1 MDCISNKDY
10 RDKNYRKEIEKYVRS
25 HLSDKRWNHT
35 VNVVSEAEK
44 LCQMYGGDME
54 KCVTAAIFHDV
65 VKELPNEELNALVRK
80 FSFDEK
86 YIDSPNL
93 SHGKIAAALLKHE
106 WGIDD
111 EDIINA
117 VSYHTTG
124 RAGMSKTEKIVFI
137 ADAIEPTRVYNGVE
151 AIRKAT
157 YEDLDRG
164 CLKSLTDTVE
174 HLKEK
179 GVSYIDEDTLRA
191 REWFEEQIDDFRKE
205 RDGNHMNSKDYALL
219 AAESAGFIVL
229 PQSGSERDFPDSV
242 HLLHA
247 CDIRRKIAVRKIA
260 FIRFRV
266 ECNVAGTFLPL
277 RSILELDYAV
287 AFFRRSGKLG
297 QRSGNRTGLHAV
309 NPFAILVIECNCEK
323 ERNVLLRIAGRPFE
337 GSAD

>member
-25 HLSDKRWNHT
+25 HLSEKRWNHT
-35 VNVVSEAEK
+35 VNVVSEAKK

-80 FSFDEK
+80 FGFDEK

-219 AAESAGFIVL
+219 AAETL
-229 PQSGSERDFPDSV
+229 DSKK
-242 HLLHA
+242 A
-247 CDIRRKIAVRKIA
+247 EDIIIFDIAEKSSIA
-260 FIRFRV
+260 DY
-266 ECNVAGTFLPL
+266 L
-277 RSILELDYAV
+277 ILA
-287 AFFRRSGKLG
+287 
-297 QRSGNRTGLHAV
+297 TGLNERSVGALIDEV
-309 NPFAILVIECNCEK
+309 EDRLAQEGLLVKSIEGKKESGWILMDYGDIIV
-323 ERNVLLRIAGRPFE
+323 NVLTAEKRDKYNIE
-337 GSAD
+337 KVWADCNTLSWEVKENE

>member
-80 FSFDEK
+80 FGFDEK

-219 AAESAGFIVL
+219 AAETL
-229 PQSGSERDFPDSV
+229 DSKK
-242 HLLHA
+242 A
-247 CDIRRKIAVRKIA
+247 EDIIIFDIAEKSSIA
-260 FIRFRV
+260 DY
-266 ECNVAGTFLPL
+266 L
-277 RSILELDYAV
+277 ILA
-287 AFFRRSGKLG
+287 
-297 QRSGNRTGLHAV
+297 TGLNERSVGALIDEV
-309 NPFAILVIECNCEK
+309 EDRLAQEGLLVKSIEGKKESGWILMDYGDIIV
-323 ERNVLLRIAGRPFE
+323 NVLTAEKRDKYNIE
-337 GSAD
+337 KVWADCNTLSWEVKENE

>member
-80 FSFDEK
+80 FGFDEK

-191 REWFEEQIDDFRKE
+191 REWFEEQIDEFRKE

-219 AAESAGFIVL
+219 AAETL
-229 PQSGSERDFPDSV
+229 DSKK
-242 HLLHA
+242 A
-247 CDIRRKIAVRKIA
+247 EDIIIFDIAEKSSIA
-260 FIRFRV
+260 DY
-266 ECNVAGTFLPL
+266 L
-277 RSILELDYAV
+277 ILA
-287 AFFRRSGKLG
+287 
-297 QRSGNRTGLHAV
+297 TGLNERSVGALIDEV
-309 NPFAILVIECNCEK
+309 EDRLAQEGLLVKSIEGKKESGWILMDYGDIIV
-323 ERNVLLRIAGRPFE
+323 NVLTAEKRDRYNIE
-337 GSAD
+337 KVWADCNTLSWEVKGNE

>member
-80 FSFDEK
+80 FGFDEK

-137 ADAIEPTRVYNGVE
+137 ADAIEPTRVYNDVE

-219 AAESAGFIVL
+219 AAETL
-229 PQSGSERDFPDSV
+229 DSKK
-242 HLLHA
+242 A
-247 CDIRRKIAVRKIA
+247 EDIIIFDIAEKSSIA
-260 FIRFRV
+260 DY
-266 ECNVAGTFLPL
+266 L
-277 RSILELDYAV
+277 ILA
-287 AFFRRSGKLG
+287 
-297 QRSGNRTGLHAV
+297 TGLNERSVGALIDEV
-309 NPFAILVIECNCEK
+309 EDRLAQEGLLVKSIEGKKESGWILMDYGDIIV
-323 ERNVLLRIAGRPFE
+323 NVLTAEKRDRYNIE
-337 GSAD
+337 KVWADCNTLSWEVKGNE

>member
-65 VKELPNEELNALVRK
+65 VKELPKEELNALVRK
-80 FSFDEK
+80 FGFDEK

-219 AAESAGFIVL
+219 AAETL
-229 PQSGSERDFPDSV
+229 DSKK
-242 HLLHA
+242 A
-247 CDIRRKIAVRKIA
+247 EDIIIFDIAEKSSIA
-260 FIRFRV
+260 DY
-266 ECNVAGTFLPL
+266 L
-277 RSILELDYAV
+277 ILA
-287 AFFRRSGKLG
+287 
-297 QRSGNRTGLHAV
+297 TGLNERSVGALIDEV
-309 NPFAILVIECNCEK
+309 EDRLAQEGLLVKSIEGKKESGWILMDYGDIIV
-323 ERNVLLRIAGRPFE
+323 NVLTAEKRERYNIE
-337 GSAD
+337 KVWADCNTLSWEVKENE

>member
-80 FSFDEK
+80 FGFDEK

-205 RDGNHMNSKDYALL
+205 RNGNHMNSKDYALL
-219 AAESAGFIVL
+219 AAETL
-229 PQSGSERDFPDSV
+229 DSKK
-242 HLLHA
+242 A
-247 CDIRRKIAVRKIA
+247 EDIIIFDIAEKSSIA
-260 FIRFRV
+260 DY
-266 ECNVAGTFLPL
+266 L
-277 RSILELDYAV
+277 ILA
-287 AFFRRSGKLG
+287 
-297 QRSGNRTGLHAV
+297 TGLNERSVGALIDEV
-309 NPFAILVIECNCEK
+309 EDRLAQEGLLVKSIEGKKESGWILMDYGDIIV
-323 ERNVLLRIAGRPFE
+323 NVLTAEKRDRYNIE
-337 GSAD
+337 KVWADCNTLSWEVKENE

>member
-10 RDKNYRKEIEKYVRS
+10 RDKNYRKEIEKYVKS

-65 VKELPNEELNALVRK
+65 VKEFPNEELNALVRK
-80 FSFDEK
+80 FGFDEK

-219 AAESAGFIVL
+219 AAETL
-229 PQSGSERDFPDSV
+229 DSKK
-242 HLLHA
+242 A
-247 CDIRRKIAVRKIA
+247 EDIIIFDIAEKSSIA
-260 FIRFRV
+260 DY
-266 ECNVAGTFLPL
+266 L
-277 RSILELDYAV
+277 ILA
-287 AFFRRSGKLG
+287 
-297 QRSGNRTGLHAV
+297 TGLNERSVGALIDEV
-309 NPFAILVIECNCEK
+309 EDRLAQEGLLVKSIEGKKESGWILMDYGDIIV
-323 ERNVLLRIAGRPFE
+323 NVLTAEKRDRYNIE
-337 GSAD
+337 KVWADCNTLSWEVKENE

>member
-10 RDKNYRKEIEKYVRS
+10 RDKNYRKEIEKYVKS

-80 FSFDEK
+80 FGFDEK

-137 ADAIEPTRVYNGVE
+137 ADAIEPTRVYSGVE

-219 AAESAGFIVL
+219 AAETL
-229 PQSGSERDFPDSV
+229 DSKK
-242 HLLHA
+242 A
-247 CDIRRKIAVRKIA
+247 EDIIIFDIAEKSSIA
-260 FIRFRV
+260 DY
-266 ECNVAGTFLPL
+266 L
-277 RSILELDYAV
+277 ILA
-287 AFFRRSGKLG
+287 
-297 QRSGNRTGLHAV
+297 TGLNERSVGALIDEV
-309 NPFAILVIECNCEK
+309 EDRLDQEGLLVKSIEGKKESGWILMDYGDIIV
-323 ERNVLLRIAGRPFE
+323 NVLTAEKRDRYNIE
-337 GSAD
+337 KVWADCNTLSWEVKGNE

>member
-80 FSFDEK
+80 FGFDEK

-219 AAESAGFIVL
+219 AAETL
-229 PQSGSERDFPDSV
+229 DSKK
-242 HLLHA
+242 A
-247 CDIRRKIAVRKIA
+247 EDIIIFDIAEKSSIA
-260 FIRFRV
+260 DY
-266 ECNVAGTFLPL
+266 L
-277 RSILELDYAV
+277 ILA
-287 AFFRRSGKLG
+287 
-297 QRSGNRTGLHAV
+297 TGLNERSVGALIDEV
-309 NPFAILVIECNCEK
+309 EDRLAQEGLLVKSIEGKKESGWILMDYGDIIV
-323 ERNVLLRIAGRPFE
+323 NVLTAEKRDRYNIE
-337 GSAD
+337 KVWADCNTLSWEVKENE

>member
-10 RDKNYRKEIEKYVRS
+10 RDKNYRKEIEKYVKS

-80 FSFDEK
+80 FGFDEK

-219 AAESAGFIVL
+219 AAETL
-229 PQSGSERDFPDSV
+229 DSKK
-242 HLLHA
+242 A
-247 CDIRRKIAVRKIA
+247 EDIIIFDIAEKSSIA
-260 FIRFRV
+260 DY
-266 ECNVAGTFLPL
+266 L
-277 RSILELDYAV
+277 ILA
-287 AFFRRSGKLG
+287 
-297 QRSGNRTGLHAV
+297 TGLNERSVGALIDEV
-309 NPFAILVIECNCEK
+309 EDRLAQEGLLVKSIEGKKESGWILMDYGDIIV
-323 ERNVLLRIAGRPFE
+323 NVLTAEKRDRYNIE
-337 GSAD
+337 KVWADCNTLSWEVKENE

>member
-25 HLSDKRWNHT
+25 HLSEKRWNHT
-35 VNVVSEAEK
+35 VNVVSEAKK

-80 FSFDEK
+80 FGFDEK

-191 REWFEEQIDDFRKE
+191 REWLEEQIDDFRKE

-219 AAESAGFIVL
+219 AAETL
-229 PQSGSERDFPDSV
+229 DSKK
-242 HLLHA
+242 A
-247 CDIRRKIAVRKIA
+247 EDIIIFDIAEKSSIA
-260 FIRFRV
+260 DY
-266 ECNVAGTFLPL
+266 L
-277 RSILELDYAV
+277 ILA
-287 AFFRRSGKLG
+287 
-297 QRSGNRTGLHAV
+297 TGLNERSVGALIDEV
-309 NPFAILVIECNCEK
+309 EDRLAQEGLLVKSIEGKKESGWILMDYGDIIV
-323 ERNVLLRIAGRPFE
+323 NVLTAEKRDRYNIE
-337 GSAD
+337 KVWADCNTLSWEVKENE

>member
-35 VNVVSEAEK
+35 VSVVSEAEK

-80 FSFDEK
+80 FGFDEK

-219 AAESAGFIVL
+219 AAETL
-229 PQSGSERDFPDSV
+229 DSKK
-242 HLLHA
+242 A
-247 CDIRRKIAVRKIA
+247 EDISIFDIAEKSSIA
-260 FIRFRV
+260 DY
-266 ECNVAGTFLPL
+266 L
-277 RSILELDYAV
+277 ILA
-287 AFFRRSGKLG
+287 
-297 QRSGNRTGLHAV
+297 TGLNERSVGALIDEV
-309 NPFAILVIECNCEK
+309 EDRLAQEGLLVKSIEGKKESGWILMDYGDIIV
-323 ERNVLLRIAGRPFE
+323 NVLTAEKRDRYNIE
-337 GSAD
+337 KVWADCNTLSWEVKGNE

>member
-25 HLSDKRWNHT
+25 HLSEKRWNHT
-35 VNVVSEAEK
+35 VNVVSEAKK

-65 VKELPNEELNALVRK
+65 VKELPREELNALVRK
-80 FSFDEK
+80 FGFDEK

-219 AAESAGFIVL
+219 AAETL
-229 PQSGSERDFPDSV
+229 DSKK
-242 HLLHA
+242 A
-247 CDIRRKIAVRKIA
+247 EDIIIFDIAEKSSIA
-260 FIRFRV
+260 DY
-266 ECNVAGTFLPL
+266 L
-277 RSILELDYAV
+277 ILA
-287 AFFRRSGKLG
+287 
-297 QRSGNRTGLHAV
+297 TGLNERSVGALIDEV
-309 NPFAILVIECNCEK
+309 EDRLAQEGLLVKSVEGKKESGWILMDYGDIIV
-323 ERNVLLRIAGRPFE
+323 NVLTAEKRDRYNIE
-337 GSAD
+337 KVWADCNTLSWEVKENE

>member
-10 RDKNYRKEIEKYVRS
+10 RDKNYRKEIEKYVKS

-80 FSFDEK
+80 FGFDEK

-137 ADAIEPTRVYNGVE
+137 ADAIEPTRVYSGVE

-219 AAESAGFIVL
+219 AAETL
-229 PQSGSERDFPDSV
+229 DSKK
-242 HLLHA
+242 A
-247 CDIRRKIAVRKIA
+247 EDIIIFDIAEKSSIA
-260 FIRFRV
+260 DY
-266 ECNVAGTFLPL
+266 L
-277 RSILELDYAV
+277 ILA
-287 AFFRRSGKLG
+287 
-297 QRSGNRTGLHAV
+297 TGLNERSVGALIDEV
-309 NPFAILVIECNCEK
+309 EDRLAQEGLLVKSIEGKKESGWILMDYGDIIV
-323 ERNVLLRIAGRPFE
+323 NVLTAEKRDRYNIE
-337 GSAD
+337 KVWADCNTLSWEVKGNE

>member
-10 RDKNYRKEIEKYVRS
+10 RDKNYRKEIEKYVKS

-35 VNVVSEAEK
+35 VNVVFEAEK

-80 FSFDEK
+80 FGFDEK

-219 AAESAGFIVL
+219 AAETL
-229 PQSGSERDFPDSV
+229 DSKK
-242 HLLHA
+242 A
-247 CDIRRKIAVRKIA
+247 EDIIIFDIAEKSSIA
-260 FIRFRV
+260 DY
-266 ECNVAGTFLPL
+266 L
-277 RSILELDYAV
+277 ILA
-287 AFFRRSGKLG
+287 
-297 QRSGNRTGLHAV
+297 TGLNERSVGALIDEV
-309 NPFAILVIECNCEK
+309 EDRLAQEGLLVKSIEGKKESGWILMDYGDIIV
-323 ERNVLLRIAGRPFE
+323 NVLTAEKRDRYNIE
-337 GSAD
+337 KVWADCNTLSWEVKENE

>member
-80 FSFDEK
+80 FGFDEK

-219 AAESAGFIVL
+219 AAETL
-229 PQSGSERDFPDSV
+229 DSKK
-242 HLLHA
+242 A
-247 CDIRRKIAVRKIA
+247 EDIIIFDIAEKSSIA
-260 FIRFRV
+260 DY
-266 ECNVAGTFLPL
+266 L
-277 RSILELDYAV
+277 ILA
-287 AFFRRSGKLG
+287 
-297 QRSGNRTGLHAV
+297 TGLNERSVGALIDEV
-309 NPFAILVIECNCEK
+309 EDRLAQEGLLVKSIEGKKESGWILMDYGDIIV
-323 ERNVLLRIAGRPFE
+323 NVLTVEKRDRYNIE
-337 GSAD
+337 KVWADCNTLSWEVKENE

>member
-10 RDKNYRKEIEKYVRS
+10 RDKNYRKEIEKYVKS

-80 FSFDEK
+80 FGFDEK

-157 YEDLDRG
+157 YEDLDKG

-219 AAESAGFIVL
+219 AAETL
-229 PQSGSERDFPDSV
+229 DSKK
-242 HLLHA
+242 A
-247 CDIRRKIAVRKIA
+247 EDIIIFDIAEKSSIA
-260 FIRFRV
+260 DY
-266 ECNVAGTFLPL
+266 L
-277 RSILELDYAV
+277 ILA
-287 AFFRRSGKLG
+287 
-297 QRSGNRTGLHAV
+297 TGLNERSVGALIDEV
-309 NPFAILVIECNCEK
+309 EDRLAQEGLLVKSIEGKKESGWILMDYGDIIV
-323 ERNVLLRIAGRPFE
+323 NVLTAEKRDRYNIE
-337 GSAD
+337 KVWADCNTLSWEVKGNE

>member
-35 VNVVSEAEK
+35 VNVVSEAKK

-65 VKELPNEELNALVRK
+65 VKELPREELNALVRK
-80 FSFDEK
+80 FGFDEK

-191 REWFEEQIDDFRKE
+191 REWLEEQIDDFRKE

-219 AAESAGFIVL
+219 AAETL
-229 PQSGSERDFPDSV
+229 DSKK
-242 HLLHA
+242 A
-247 CDIRRKIAVRKIA
+247 EDIIIFDIAEKSSIA
-260 FIRFRV
+260 DY
-266 ECNVAGTFLPL
+266 L
-277 RSILELDYAV
+277 ILA
-287 AFFRRSGKLG
+287 
-297 QRSGNRTGLHAV
+297 TGLNERSVGALIDEV
-309 NPFAILVIECNCEK
+309 EDRLAQEGLLVKSIEGKKESGWILMDYGDIIV
-323 ERNVLLRIAGRPFE
+323 NVLTAEKRDRYNIE
-337 GSAD
+337 KVWADCNTLSWEVKENE

>member
-10 RDKNYRKEIEKYVRS
+10 RDKNYRKEIEKYVKS

-80 FSFDEK
+80 FGFDEK

-205 RDGNHMNSKDYALL
+205 RDGNHMNSKAYALL
-219 AAESAGFIVL
+219 AAETL
-229 PQSGSERDFPDSV
+229 DSKK
-242 HLLHA
+242 A
-247 CDIRRKIAVRKIA
+247 EDIIIFDIAEKSSIA
-260 FIRFRV
+260 DY
-266 ECNVAGTFLPL
+266 L
-277 RSILELDYAV
+277 ILA
-287 AFFRRSGKLG
+287 
-297 QRSGNRTGLHAV
+297 TGLNERSVGALIDEV
-309 NPFAILVIECNCEK
+309 EDRLAQEGLLVKSIEGKKESGWILMDYGDIIV
-323 ERNVLLRIAGRPFE
+323 NVLTAEKRDRYNIE
-337 GSAD
+337 KVWADCNTLSWEVKENE

>member
-65 VKELPNEELNALVRK
+65 VKELPKEELNALVRK
-80 FSFDEK
+80 FGFDEK

-219 AAESAGFIVL
+219 AAETL
-229 PQSGSERDFPDSV
+229 DSKE
-242 HLLHA
+242 A
-247 CDIRRKIAVRKIA
+247 EDIIIFDIAEKSSIA
-260 FIRFRV
+260 DY
-266 ECNVAGTFLPL
+266 L
-277 RSILELDYAV
+277 ILA
-287 AFFRRSGKLG
+287 
-297 QRSGNRTGLHAV
+297 TGLNERSVGALIDEV
-309 NPFAILVIECNCEK
+309 EDRLAQEGLLVKSIEGKKESGWILMDYGDIIV
-323 ERNVLLRIAGRPFE
+323 NVLTAEKRDRYNIE
-337 GSAD
+337 KVWADCNTLSWEVKENE

>member
-10 RDKNYRKEIEKYVRS
+10 RDKNYRKEIEKYVKS

-80 FSFDEK
+80 FGFDEK

-124 RAGMSKTEKIVFI
+124 RVGMSKTEKIVFI

-219 AAESAGFIVL
+219 AAETL
-229 PQSGSERDFPDSV
+229 DSKK
-242 HLLHA
+242 A
-247 CDIRRKIAVRKIA
+247 EDIIIFDIAEKSSIA
-260 FIRFRV
+260 DY
-266 ECNVAGTFLPL
+266 L
-277 RSILELDYAV
+277 ILA
-287 AFFRRSGKLG
+287 
-297 QRSGNRTGLHAV
+297 TGLNERSVGALIDEV
-309 NPFAILVIECNCEK
+309 EDRLAQEGLLVKSIEGKKESGWILMDYGDIIV
-323 ERNVLLRIAGRPFE
+323 NVLTAEKRDRYNIE
-337 GSAD
+337 KVWADCNTLSWEVKGNE

>member
-25 HLSDKRWNHT
+25 HLSEKRWNHT

-80 FSFDEK
+80 FGFDEK

-219 AAESAGFIVL
+219 AAETL
-229 PQSGSERDFPDSV
+229 DSKK
-242 HLLHA
+242 A
-247 CDIRRKIAVRKIA
+247 EDISIFDIAEKSSIA
-260 FIRFRV
+260 DY
-266 ECNVAGTFLPL
+266 L
-277 RSILELDYAV
+277 ILA
-287 AFFRRSGKLG
+287 
-297 QRSGNRTGLHAV
+297 TGLNERSVGALIDEV
-309 NPFAILVIECNCEK
+309 EDRLAQEGLLVKSIEGKKESGWILMDYGDIIV
-323 ERNVLLRIAGRPFE
+323 NVLTAEKRDRYNIE
-337 GSAD
+337 KVWADCNTLSWEVKGNE

>member
-35 VNVVSEAEK
+35 VNVVSEAKK

-65 VKELPNEELNALVRK
+65 VKELHNEELNALVRK
-80 FSFDEK
+80 FGFDEK

-219 AAESAGFIVL
+219 AAETL
-229 PQSGSERDFPDSV
+229 DSKK
-242 HLLHA
+242 A
-247 CDIRRKIAVRKIA
+247 EDIIIFDIAEKSSIA
-260 FIRFRV
+260 DY
-266 ECNVAGTFLPL
+266 L
-277 RSILELDYAV
+277 ILA
-287 AFFRRSGKLG
+287 
-297 QRSGNRTGLHAV
+297 TGLNERSVGALIDEV
-309 NPFAILVIECNCEK
+309 EDRLAQEGLLVKSIEGKKESGWILMDYGDIIV
-323 ERNVLLRIAGRPFE
+323 NVLTAEKRDRYNIE
-337 GSAD
+337 KVWADCNTLSWEVKGNE

>member
-80 FSFDEK
+80 FGFDEK

-106 WGIDD
+106 WGIDN

-219 AAESAGFIVL
+219 AAETL
-229 PQSGSERDFPDSV
+229 DSKK
-242 HLLHA
+242 A
-247 CDIRRKIAVRKIA
+247 EDIIIFDIAEKSSIA
-260 FIRFRV
+260 DY
-266 ECNVAGTFLPL
+266 L
-277 RSILELDYAV
+277 ILA
-287 AFFRRSGKLG
+287 
-297 QRSGNRTGLHAV
+297 TGLNERSVGALIDEV
-309 NPFAILVIECNCEK
+309 EDRLAQEGLLVKSIEGKKESGWILMDYGDIIV
-323 ERNVLLRIAGRPFE
+323 NVLTAEKRDRYNIE
-337 GSAD
+337 KVWADCNTLSWEVKENE

>member
-10 RDKNYRKEIEKYVRS
+10 RDKNYRKEIEKYVKS

-65 VKELPNEELNALVRK
+65 VKELPNEELNALVRE
-80 FSFDEK
+80 FGFDEK

-219 AAESAGFIVL
+219 AAETL
-229 PQSGSERDFPDSV
+229 DSKK
-242 HLLHA
+242 A
-247 CDIRRKIAVRKIA
+247 EDIIIFDIAEKSSIA
-260 FIRFRV
+260 DY
-266 ECNVAGTFLPL
+266 L
-277 RSILELDYAV
+277 ILA
-287 AFFRRSGKLG
+287 
-297 QRSGNRTGLHAV
+297 TGLNERSVGALIDEV
-309 NPFAILVIECNCEK
+309 EDRLAQEGLLVKSIEGKKESGWILMDYGDIIV
-323 ERNVLLRIAGRPFE
+323 NVLTAEKRDRYNIE
-337 GSAD
+337 KVWADCNTLSWEVKGNE

>member
-10 RDKNYRKEIEKYVRS
+10 RDKNYRKEIEKYVKS

-80 FSFDEK
+80 FGFDEK

-117 VSYHTTG
+117 VLYHTTG

-219 AAESAGFIVL
+219 AAETL
-229 PQSGSERDFPDSV
+229 DSKK
-242 HLLHA
+242 A
-247 CDIRRKIAVRKIA
+247 EDIIIFDIAEKSSIA
-260 FIRFRV
+260 DY
-266 ECNVAGTFLPL
+266 L
-277 RSILELDYAV
+277 ILA
-287 AFFRRSGKLG
+287 
-297 QRSGNRTGLHAV
+297 TGLNERSVGALIDEV
-309 NPFAILVIECNCEK
+309 EDRLAQEGLLVKSIEGKKESGWILMDYGDIIV
-323 ERNVLLRIAGRPFE
+323 NVLTAEKRDRYNIE
-337 GSAD
+337 KVWADCNTLSWEVKGNE

>member
-25 HLSDKRWNHT
+25 HLSEKRWNHT

-44 LCQMYGGDME
+44 LCQMYDGDME

-65 VKELPNEELNALVRK
+65 VKELPREELNALVRK
-80 FSFDEK
+80 FGFDEK

-219 AAESAGFIVL
+219 AAETL
-229 PQSGSERDFPDSV
+229 DSKK
-242 HLLHA
+242 A
-247 CDIRRKIAVRKIA
+247 EDIIIFDIAEKSSIA
-260 FIRFRV
+260 DY
-266 ECNVAGTFLPL
+266 L
-277 RSILELDYAV
+277 ILA
-287 AFFRRSGKLG
+287 
-297 QRSGNRTGLHAV
+297 TGLNERSVGALIDEV
-309 NPFAILVIECNCEK
+309 EDRLAQEGLLVKSIEGKKESGWILMDYGDIIV
-323 ERNVLLRIAGRPFE
+323 NVLTAEKRDRYNIE
-337 GSAD
+337 KVWADCNTLSWEVKGNE

>member
-10 RDKNYRKEIEKYVRS
+10 RDKNYRKEIEKYVKS

-80 FSFDEK
+80 FGFDEK

-124 RAGMSKTEKIVFI
+124 RADMSKTEKIVFI

-219 AAESAGFIVL
+219 AAETL
-229 PQSGSERDFPDSV
+229 DSKK
-242 HLLHA
+242 A
-247 CDIRRKIAVRKIA
+247 EDIIIFDIAEKSSIA
-260 FIRFRV
+260 DY
-266 ECNVAGTFLPL
+266 L
-277 RSILELDYAV
+277 ILA
-287 AFFRRSGKLG
+287 
-297 QRSGNRTGLHAV
+297 TGLNERSVGALIDEV
-309 NPFAILVIECNCEK
+309 EDRLAQEGLLVKSIEGKKESGWILMDYGDIIV
-323 ERNVLLRIAGRPFE
+323 NVLTAEKRDRYNIE
-337 GSAD
+337 KVWADCNTLSWEVKENE

>member
-80 FSFDEK
+80 FGFDEK

-219 AAESAGFIVL
+219 AAETL
-229 PQSGSERDFPDSV
+229 DSKK
-242 HLLHA
+242 A
-247 CDIRRKIAVRKIA
+247 EDIIIFDIAEKSSIA
-260 FIRFRV
+260 DY
-266 ECNVAGTFLPL
+266 L
-277 RSILELDYAV
+277 ILA
-287 AFFRRSGKLG
+287 
-297 QRSGNRTGLHAV
+297 TGLNERSVGALIDEV
-309 NPFAILVIECNCEK
+309 EDRLAQEGLLVKSIEGKKESGWILMDYGDIIV
-323 ERNVLLRIAGRPFE
+323 NVLTAEKRERYNIE
-337 GSAD
+337 KVWADCNTLSWEVKENE

>member
-80 FSFDEK
+80 FGFDEK

-219 AAESAGFIVL
+219 AAETL
-229 PQSGSERDFPDSV
+229 DSKK
-242 HLLHA
+242 A
-247 CDIRRKIAVRKIA
+247 EDIIIFDIAEKSSIA
-260 FIRFRV
+260 DY
-266 ECNVAGTFLPL
+266 L
-277 RSILELDYAV
+277 ILA
-287 AFFRRSGKLG
+287 
-297 QRSGNRTGLHAV
+297 TGLNERSVGALIDEV
-309 NPFAILVIECNCEK
+309 EDRLAQEGLLVKSIEGKKESGWILMDYGDIIV
-323 ERNVLLRIAGRPFE
+323 NVLTAEKRDRYNIE
-337 GSAD
+337 KVWADCDTLSWEVKENE

>member
-80 FSFDEK
+80 FGFDEK

-179 GVSYIDEDTLRA
+179 GVSYIDEDTIRA

-219 AAESAGFIVL
+219 AAETL
-229 PQSGSERDFPDSV
+229 DSKK
-242 HLLHA
+242 A
-247 CDIRRKIAVRKIA
+247 EDIIIFDIAEKSSIA
-260 FIRFRV
+260 DY
-266 ECNVAGTFLPL
+266 L
-277 RSILELDYAV
+277 ILA
-287 AFFRRSGKLG
+287 
-297 QRSGNRTGLHAV
+297 TGLNERSVGALIDEV
-309 NPFAILVIECNCEK
+309 EDRLAQEGLLVKSIEGKKESGWILMDYGDIIV
-323 ERNVLLRIAGRPFE
+323 NVLTAEKRDRYNIE
-337 GSAD
+337 KVWADCDTLSWEVKENE

>member
-10 RDKNYRKEIEKYVRS
+10 RDKNYRKEIEKYVKS

-80 FSFDEK
+80 FGFDEK

-179 GVSYIDEDTLRA
+179 GVSYIDEDTIRA

-219 AAESAGFIVL
+219 AAETL
-229 PQSGSERDFPDSV
+229 DSKK
-242 HLLHA
+242 A
-247 CDIRRKIAVRKIA
+247 EDIIIFDIAEKSSIA
-260 FIRFRV
+260 DY
-266 ECNVAGTFLPL
+266 L
-277 RSILELDYAV
+277 ILA
-287 AFFRRSGKLG
+287 
-297 QRSGNRTGLHAV
+297 TGLNERSVGALIDEV
-309 NPFAILVIECNCEK
+309 EDRLAQEGLLVKSIEGKKESGWILMDYGDIIV
-323 ERNVLLRIAGRPFE
+323 NVLTAEKRDRYNIE
-337 GSAD
+337 KVWADCNTLSWEVKGNE

>member
-25 HLSDKRWNHT
+25 HLSEKRWNHT
-35 VNVVSEAEK
+35 VNVVSEAKK

-65 VKELPNEELNALVRK
+65 VKELPREELNALVRK
-80 FSFDEK
+80 YGFDEK

-219 AAESAGFIVL
+219 AAETL
-229 PQSGSERDFPDSV
+229 DSKK
-242 HLLHA
+242 A
-247 CDIRRKIAVRKIA
+247 EDIIIFDIAEKSSIA
-260 FIRFRV
+260 DY
-266 ECNVAGTFLPL
+266 L
-277 RSILELDYAV
+277 ILA
-287 AFFRRSGKLG
+287 
-297 QRSGNRTGLHAV
+297 TGLNERSVGALIDEV
-309 NPFAILVIECNCEK
+309 EDRLAQEGLLVKSIEGKKESGWILMDYGDIIV
-323 ERNVLLRIAGRPFE
+323 NVLTAEKRDRYNIE
-337 GSAD
+337 KVWADCNTLSWEVKENE

>member
-10 RDKNYRKEIEKYVRS
+10 RDKNYRKEIEKYVKN

-80 FSFDEK
+80 FGFDEK

-157 YEDLDRG
+157 YEDLDKG

-219 AAESAGFIVL
+219 AAETL
-229 PQSGSERDFPDSV
+229 DSKK
-242 HLLHA
+242 A
-247 CDIRRKIAVRKIA
+247 EDIIIFDIAEKSSIA
-260 FIRFRV
+260 DY
-266 ECNVAGTFLPL
+266 L
-277 RSILELDYAV
+277 ILA
-287 AFFRRSGKLG
+287 
-297 QRSGNRTGLHAV
+297 TGLNERSVGALIDEV
-309 NPFAILVIECNCEK
+309 EDRLAQEGLLVKSIEGKKESGWILMDYGDIIV
-323 ERNVLLRIAGRPFE
+323 NVLTAEKRDRYNIE
-337 GSAD
+337 KVWADCNTLSWEVKENE

>member
-10 RDKNYRKEIEKYVRS
+10 RDKNYRKEIEKYVKS

-80 FSFDEK
+80 FGFDEK

-157 YEDLDRG
+157 YEDLDKG

-219 AAESAGFIVL
+219 AAETL
-229 PQSGSERDFPDSV
+229 DSKK
-242 HLLHA
+242 A
-247 CDIRRKIAVRKIA
+247 EDIIIFDIAEKSSIA
-260 FIRFRV
+260 DY
-266 ECNVAGTFLPL
+266 L
-277 RSILELDYAV
+277 ILA
-287 AFFRRSGKLG
+287 
-297 QRSGNRTGLHAV
+297 TGLNERSVGALIDEV
-309 NPFAILVIECNCEK
+309 EDRLAQEGLLVKSIEGKKESGWILMDYGDIIV
-323 ERNVLLRIAGRPFE
+323 NVLTAEKRDRYNIE
-337 GSAD
+337 KVWADCNTLSWEVKENE

>member
-35 VNVVSEAEK
+35 VNVVFEAEK

-80 FSFDEK
+80 FGFDEK

-219 AAESAGFIVL
+219 AAETL
-229 PQSGSERDFPDSV
+229 DSKK
-242 HLLHA
+242 A
-247 CDIRRKIAVRKIA
+247 EDIIIFDIAEKSSIA
-260 FIRFRV
+260 DY
-266 ECNVAGTFLPL
+266 L
-277 RSILELDYAV
+277 ILA
-287 AFFRRSGKLG
+287 
-297 QRSGNRTGLHAV
+297 TGLNERSVGALIDEV
-309 NPFAILVIECNCEK
+309 EDRLAQEGLLVKSIEGKKESGWILMDYGDIIV
-323 ERNVLLRIAGRPFE
+323 NVLTAEKRDRYNIE
-337 GSAD
+337 KVWADCNTLSWEVKENE

>member
-44 LCQMYGGDME
+44 LCQMYGGDIE

-80 FSFDEK
+80 FGFDEK

-219 AAESAGFIVL
+219 ATETLDSKKAE
-229 PQSGSERDFPDSV
+229 
-242 HLLHA
+242 
-247 CDIRRKIAVRKIA
+247 DIIIFDIAEKSSIA
-260 FIRFRV
+260 DY
-266 ECNVAGTFLPL
+266 L
-277 RSILELDYAV
+277 ILA
-287 AFFRRSGKLG
+287 
-297 QRSGNRTGLHAV
+297 TGLNERSVGALIDEV
-309 NPFAILVIECNCEK
+309 EDRLAQEGLLVKSIEGKKESGWILMDYGDIIV
-323 ERNVLLRIAGRPFE
+323 NVLTAEKRDRYNIE
-337 GSAD
+337 KVWADCNTLSWEVKGNE

>member
-10 RDKNYRKEIEKYVRS
+10 RDKNYRKEIEKYVKS

-65 VKELPNEELNALVRK
+65 VKELPTEELNALVRK
-80 FSFDEK
+80 FGFDEK

-219 AAESAGFIVL
+219 AAETL
-229 PQSGSERDFPDSV
+229 DSKK
-242 HLLHA
+242 A
-247 CDIRRKIAVRKIA
+247 EDIIIFDIAEKSSIA
-260 FIRFRV
+260 DY
-266 ECNVAGTFLPL
+266 L
-277 RSILELDYAV
+277 ILA
-287 AFFRRSGKLG
+287 
-297 QRSGNRTGLHAV
+297 TGLNERSVGALIDEV
-309 NPFAILVIECNCEK
+309 EDRLAQEGLLVKSIEGKKESGWILMDYGDIIV
-323 ERNVLLRIAGRPFE
+323 NVLTAEKRDRYNIE
-337 GSAD
+337 KVWADCNTLSWEVKENE

>member
-10 RDKNYRKEIEKYVRS
+10 RDKNYRKEIEKYVKS

-65 VKELPNEELNALVRK
+65 AKELPNEELNALVRK
-80 FSFDEK
+80 FGFDEK

-219 AAESAGFIVL
+219 AAETL
-229 PQSGSERDFPDSV
+229 DSKK
-242 HLLHA
+242 A
-247 CDIRRKIAVRKIA
+247 EDIIIFDIAEKSSIA
-260 FIRFRV
+260 DY
-266 ECNVAGTFLPL
+266 L
-277 RSILELDYAV
+277 ILA
-287 AFFRRSGKLG
+287 
-297 QRSGNRTGLHAV
+297 TGLNERSVGALIDEV
-309 NPFAILVIECNCEK
+309 EDRLAQEGLLVKSIEGKKESGWILMDYGDIIV
-323 ERNVLLRIAGRPFE
+323 NVLTAEKRDRYNIE
-337 GSAD
+337 KVWADCNTLSWEVKGNE